1 MNNTFQNIMIGFP
14 IATASL
20 FTLRQFGNLEEKLLN
35 TERIVYSEVS
45 NNQQIIKN
53 MVKEIHDNNIKI
65 AVISSQLED
74 IKSKLDQLNKHIK

>member
-1 MNNTFQNIMIGFP
+1 
-14 IATASL
+14 
-20 FTLRQFGNLEEKLLN
+20 
-35 TERIVYSEVS
+35 VYSEVS

-74 IKSKLDQLNKHIK
+74 IKSKLDDLNKHIK